1 MEMLDGTTTVVTK
14 GHREG
19 TVRSGGEDGHG
30 DGHGARWRTGAVMR
44 VIWPLLA
51 VVAVAVIGRTL
62 SAGVGDSPWLALGAG
77 LATGAASI
85 AVYAWVVRRTERR
98 AAVEVALKGAAPSVA
113 WSTLLGVAL
122 FGAVIAIIAVSG
134 YYVIDGLGA
143 PEGAIGLLGFMA
155 GAAVTEELVFRGIL
169 FRIVE
174 EKTGTWIS
182 LVLIGLLF
190 GLLHLLNPSATLG
203 GALAIAIEAGG
214 MLTAAY
220 VATRKLWVPIGLHFG
235 WNFAASGVFST
246 TVSGSN
252 TPQGLFDA
260 TMSGPALVTGGDFG
274 PEGSLYAVAFG
285 VLATA
290 AFMWVAYRRGHVI
303 PARRS
308 ARVRALTALSA

>member
-1 MEMLDGTTTVVTK
+1 MDMHDGTMAVVTK
-14 GHREG
+14 GSPTD
-19 TVRSGGEDGHG
+19 TVGSGGNE
-30 DGHGARWRTGAVMR
+30 GHGARRRTGAAMR
-44 VIWPLLA
+44 LFWQLLA
-51 VVAVAVIGRTL
+51 VVAVAVIGRTI
-62 SAGVGDSPWLALGAG
+62 SAAVGDSPWLALSAG

-85 AVYAWVVRRTERR
+85 AVYRWVVRRTERR
-98 AAVEVALKGAAPSVA
+98 SPVEVTLEGATPSVA
-113 WSTLLGVAL
+113 WSTVLGVVL

-134 YYVIDGLGA
+134 YYVVNGLGTPA
-143 PEGAIGLLGFMA
+143 GAVGLLGFMA

-174 EKTGTWIS
+174 ERTGTWIS

-190 GLLHLLNPSATLG
+190 GLLHLLNPSATLV

-220 VATRKLWVPIGLHFG
+220 IATRKLWVPIGLHFG
-235 WNFAASGVFST
+235 WNFAASAIFST

-252 TPQGLFDA
+252 TPQGLLDA
-260 TMSGPALVTGGDFG
+260 TMSGPALVTGGGFG

-285 VLATA
+285 VLATG
-290 AFMWVAYRRGHVI
+290 AFMWLAYRRGHVI

-308 ARVRALTALSA
+308 ARANALATRPA

>member
-1 MEMLDGTTTVVTK
+1 MDMLDGTTTPVT
-14 GHREG
+14 EG
-19 TVRSGGEDGHG
+19 NPAATVRGRGHDGHG
-30 DGHGARWRTGAVMR
+30 PRRRTAAVMR
-44 VIWPLLA
+44 LVWQLLA
-51 VVAVAVIGRTL
+51 VVAVAIIGRTI
-62 SAGVGDSPWLALGAG
+62 SAAVGDSPWLALGAG

-85 AVYAWVVRRTERR
+85 AVYGWVVRRTEHRSP
-98 AAVEVALKGAAPSVA
+98 VELSLKGAATSVS

-122 FGAVIAIIAVSG
+122 FGAVIAIIAISG
-134 YYVIDGLGA
+134 YYVVNGLGA
-143 PEGAIGLLGFMA
+143 PAGAIGLLGFMA

-169 FRIVE
+169 IRIVE
-174 EKTGTWIS
+174 ERTGTWIA

-190 GLLHLLNPSATLG
+190 GMLHLLNPSATLG

-235 WNFAASGVFST
+235 WNFAASAIFST

-252 TPQGLFDA
+252 TPQGLLDA

-285 VLATA
+285 VLATG
-290 AFMWVAYRRGHVI
+290 AFMWLAYRRGHVL
-303 PARRS
+303 PTRRS
-308 ARVRALTALSA
+308 ARANALATHPA